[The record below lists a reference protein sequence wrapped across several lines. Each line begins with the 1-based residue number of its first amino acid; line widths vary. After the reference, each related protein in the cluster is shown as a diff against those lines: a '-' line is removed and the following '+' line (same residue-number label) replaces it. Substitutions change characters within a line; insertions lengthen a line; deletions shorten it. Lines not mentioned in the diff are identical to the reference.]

1 MLRSILCVC
10 LLSHITVAFAPPKIQ
25 VSCSPMATHPTVITT
40 LLRSSVQPS
49 LTSNDFELLS
59 LPARQGRPLKISIA
73 GGGVGG
79 LTAALC
85 LLKKG
90 FDVTVFEKTAAFAR
104 FGGPIQFASNA
115 LSVLK
120 EIDDTL
126 FARVMDKF
134 TFTGT
139 RTCGIKDGLRADGS
153 FRMTDDSIDYL
164 WNPDAPADWFVKF
177 PLKV

>member
-1 MLRSILCVC
+1 MKFLQSTLVVLGATTTVVTAFVAKPASVKPIKTQRRSPARSV
-10 LLSHITVAFAPPKIQ
+10 LSMSDEVNGLAEA
-25 VSCSPMATHPTVITT
+25 A
-40 LLRSSVQPS
+40 SSEY
-49 LTSNDFELLS
+49 ELLGR
-59 LPARQGRPLKISIA
+59 PARPGRPLKVAIA

-85 LLKKG
+85 MLKKG
-90 FDVTVFEKTAAFAR
+90 FDVKVYERTQEFAR

-126 FARVMDKF
+126 FDRVMEKF

-139 RTCGIKDGLRADGS
+139 RACGIKDGKLALFCVVWYS
-153 FRMTDDSIDYL
+153 
-164 WNPDAPADWFVKF
+164 KQ
-177 PLKV
+177 